1 MQFIK
6 LTIPGGYWDSQL
18 YSGYLYLFGDLGN
31 LVVIDWDALIN
42 NTFSEYS
49 DLRMASHTAFI
60 ESNLFYEKGV
70 QLLLHDQSIKET
82 LLARFKSLSEMN
94 IEIDLKKVD
103 ARLFNQ
109 QDNPLPFPHVDS
121 EVYYKRLYVSLK
133 AGAFYL
139 DCSGRNIKDK
149 SEKIWDT
156 PTFDITASKS
166 YTTIAFAAGSEG
178 LFQQRVGTGD
188 NKSEQK
194 KPTLVSEKHCTS
206 CKWADFNIYATS
218 HTSSAFFASF
228 RKRQSKEDKR
238 KYFRQFDKVISAD
251 EIFEGGGFSWGVQDK
266 LYIYRNNGVDAIKY
280 SSNKDGSPVFTS
292 IGRLP
297 LDSWKGDV
305 VSAEVAPF
313 GTVIECENAIVVV
326 QSNDEVVTISGEP
339 VNWRVFSKSSNYT
352 NQLHIIYEDRL
363 EVYSFYNDYFVDQ
376 NKKVSGISVK

>member
-6 LTIPGGYWDSQL
+6 LIIPGEYWDSQL
-18 YSGYLYLFGDLGN
+18 YSGYLYLFGDSGD
-31 LVVIDWDALIN
+31 LVAVDWDALIS

-49 DLRMASHTAFI
+49 GLEMAAHTAFI

-70 QLLLHDQSIKET
+70 QLLLHDKSIREI
-82 LLARFKSLSEMN
+82 LLTRFKSLSEMEV
-94 IEIDLKKVD
+94 EIDLEKVNTQ
-103 ARLFNQ
+103 LLTQ

-121 EVYYKRLYVSLK
+121 EIYYRKLYVSLK

-139 DCSGRNIKDK
+139 DCNGKNIKNESK
-149 SEKIWDT
+149 QIWDT

-178 LFQQRVGTGD
+178 LFQQQIGTRN
-188 NKSEQK
+188 NKDEQK
-194 KPTLVSEKHCTS
+194 KPALISRNHCTS

-228 RKRQSKEDKR
+228 KKRKSKEDRR
-238 KYFRQFDKVISAD
+238 KDIRQFDKVISAD
-251 EIFEGGGFSWGVQDK
+251 EIFEGRGFSWGVQDK
-266 LYIYRNNGVDAIKY
+266 LYIYRNNAIDAIKY
-280 SSNKDGSPVFTS
+280 VSNKDGSPVFKS

-297 LDSWKGDV
+297 LNQEKGDV

-326 QSNDEVVTISGEP
+326 QSNDEVVTIPGEP
-339 VNWRVFSKSSNYT
+339 VNWRVFSKSSHYT
-352 NQLHIIYEDRL
+352 NQLHVIYEDRL
-363 EVYSFYNDYFVDQ
+363 EVFSFYNDYFVDQ
-376 NKKVSGISVK
+376 DKKVSGISV